1 MHLNYPSLLR
11 LQGLLYNNRVLIIKK
26 KLIGIQDLLREDCPA
41 FVVYLMSSA
50 SAEKFGAANWEIFF
64 NQVVDRVSTTYI
76 SVSETPDLGPFP
88 LKHRPNS

>member
-1 MHLNYPSLLR
+1 
-11 LQGLLYNNRVLIIKK
+11 
-26 KLIGIQDLLREDCPA
+26 
-41 FVVYLMSSA
+41 MSSA

-88 LKHRPNS
+88 LKHHPNS